1 MWWSSLWGP
10 GQNGKG
16 SCFFKWVYY
25 LTPGNA
31 LIILTSFRKGGGRKA
46 LLLPV
51 KQRSCDRAL
60 DLFAPCSN
68 ARGPWT
74 HRGQLLWSACPLQ
87 AARSHTT
94 LWRRCEAASR
104 RSRASS
110 CAWPGWELCGARVK
124 ACSSARD
131 ATGTLAILGH
141 QQLVCS
147 QGLQNKPRI
156 PEYTSPFPVCSKE

>member
-94 LWRRCEAASR
+94 LTALRSGVSSVTRILLRVTWMRVMWGESEGLLFSSWCNGHSSYSR
-104 RSRASS
+104 
-110 CAWPGWELCGARVK
+110 
-124 ACSSARD
+124 SSATCLL
-131 ATGTLAILGH
+131 TGIA
-141 QQLVCS
+141 
-147 QGLQNKPRI
+147 K
-156 PEYTSPFPVCSKE
+156 

>member
-87 AARSHTT
+87 AARFHAT
-94 LWRRCEAASR
+94 LWRRCEVASR

-110 CAWPGWELCGARVK
+110 CAWPGWELRGARAK

-131 ATGTLAILGH
+131 ATGTLAISGH

-156 PEYTSPFPVCSKE
+156 PEYTSPFPICSKE